1 MFISSICSYVSDIKY
16 FSYLSILRLVSVV
29 WLLYKALCSRKSIV
43 KNSKRIVSQNKARY
57 VDDKFDLDLTYITSI
72 IKYKL

>member
-16 FSYLSILRLVSVV
+16 FSYLSVLRLVSVV